1 MAIRQEVLNVLL
13 AQLLEER
20 GLIAAPEQIRSFRG
34 QTRQIPDVLVDFQG
48 LRLAIE
54 GEFAARSKGGMVTA
68 ERKASQAALRRVEQG
83 IAHIG
88 IALIYPGRLRTLAFS
103 ELKEELSH
111 APLRFAII
119 TERVQQ
125 QLSLFPE
132 CDAKVPFAEGNI
144 EALVE
149 AIRRAYEPLV
159 KDEVLA
165 RAVARIE
172 ASMDRFI
179 SALGSQPAT
188 TERFKEALEVRELPK
203 KEKIEDEEGEEEI
216 V

>member
-1 MAIRQEVLNVLL
+1 MPVRQEVLNVLL

-20 GLIAAPEQIRSFRG
+20 GLIAAPEQIRGFRG
-34 QTRQIPDVLVDFQG
+34 QARQMPDVLVDFQG

-54 GEFAARSKGGMVTA
+54 GEFATRSRGGWDAA
-68 ERKASQAALRRVEQG
+68 ERRASQAALRRVEQG

-88 IALIYPGRLRTLAFS
+88 VALIYPGRLRTLAFS
-103 ELKEELSH
+103 KLKEELSQTSLH
-111 APLRFAII
+111 FAII
-119 TERVQQ
+119 TESVQQ

-132 CDAKVPFAEGNI
+132 GDTKVPFAEGNV

-159 KDEVLA
+159 QDEVLEQ
-165 RAVARIE
+165 AVARIE
-172 ASMDRFI
+172 ASMERFI
-179 SALGSQPAT
+179 AALGAQPAA

-203 KEKIEDEEGEEEI
+203 EEEIEEEGEEEDE
-216 V
+216 